1 MSFEIRDRD
10 LLGRIGRLKTRSGI
24 VETPALLPVV
34 NPMEQTIPP
43 KKMKERFR
51 CQIIITNAYIIK
63 RRFEEEAIKLGI
75 HDLLEYEGVVVT
87 DSGGYQ
93 VLVYGD
99 VNASPEEM
107 IEFQEA
113 IGSDVAIILD
123 HPTGWGVPRERAEW
137 TVEVTLRRAEEAV
150 ERILGSSTLWIG
162 PVQGGEYLDL
172 VEHSARRLGMLPFQ
186 LYALGSPTQVME
198 RYLFP
203 LLVDMIMTAK
213 RNLPVDRAFHLFGAG
228 HPFMFALA
236 VALGCDLFDSAA
248 YALYARNG
256 RYLLPYGTRRLE
268 ELSYLP
274 CSCPVCRSRDVE
286 DLKETPALMRT
297 SLLAEHNLYVSMA
310 EIDRVKQ
317 AMREGT
323 LWELLEVRCRSH
335 PALASALMHLSR
347 YREDLEKGAPSFKGR
362 GLFYYDSASLSRP
375 EITRHRKRLFENY
388 QPPSKVDTL
397 LLLPAPTRKPSDTA
411 PECKKFQTEAESVLG
426 DCYQRIHLCFYAAPF
441 GVVPL
446 ELSETYP
453 LSQYEASRPLGAD
466 TIDYVV
472 TQVEAYI
479 SRGRYR
485 LVVLQDASE
494 DYGNRLRSACERS
507 CKETGASILIS
518 SDGAPW
524 SSETI
529 SRLMEMLK
537 EALSS
542 PPNRG

>member
-10 LLGRIGRLKTRSGI
+10 LLGRIGRLRTRSGV

-34 NPMEQTIPP
+34 NPVEQTISP
-43 KKMKERFR
+43 KKMKERFK
-51 CQIIITNAYIIK
+51 CQILITNAYIIK
-63 RRFEEEAIKLGI
+63 RHFGEEAAKRGV
-75 HDLLEYEGVVVT
+75 HGLLEYNGVVAT

-99 VNASPEEM
+99 VDTSPEEI
-107 IEFQEA
+107 IEYQEA
-113 IGSDVAIILD
+113 IGSDVATILD

-137 TVEVTLRRAEEAV
+137 TVEVTLKRAEEAA
-150 ERILGSSTLWIG
+150 EHIRGSSTLWVG

-172 VEHSARRLGMLPFQ
+172 VEYSARKLGALPFQ

-203 LLVDMIMTAK
+203 LLVDMIMAAR

-248 YALYARNG
+248 YALYARDD

-274 CSCPVCRSRDVE
+274 CSCPICRSHDAE
-286 DLKETPALMRT
+286 ELKETPALIRRN
-297 SLLAEHNLYVSMA
+297 LLAEHNLYVSMA
-310 EIDRVKQ
+310 EVDRVKQ

-335 PALASALMHLSR
+335 PALASALRHLSE
-347 YREDLEKGAPSFKGR
+347 YKEDLEKGAPSFKGR
-362 GLFYYDSASLSRP
+362 GLFYYDSTSLSRP

-388 QPPSKVDTL
+388 RPPKEADAL
-397 LLLPAPTRKPSDTA
+397 LLFPAPSRKPFNAA
-411 PECKKFQTEAESVLG
+411 PECRNLLAEAKSVLG
-426 DCYQRIHLCFYAAPF
+426 DGYRRIHLCFYAPPF

-453 LSQYEASRPLGAD
+453 LSQYETPSPLD
-466 TIDYVV
+466 TETLEYMAA
-472 TQVEAYI
+472 QVEAYI
-479 SRGRYR
+479 SRWRYR
-485 LVVLQDASE
+485 LVALNEASG
-494 DYGNRLRSACERS
+494 DHGRLRTACERA
-507 CKETGASILIS
+507 CKETGANLLVS
-518 SDGAPW
+518 SGEMPW
-524 SSETI
+524 SPENLSQ
-529 SRLMEMLK
+529 LMESLK
-537 EALSS
+537 ETLSS
-542 PPNRG
+542 ISN